1 MEGWAGKLPPGRHAG
16 AEIEGGAGVNCSKR
30 DGKSESRG
38 KNRCEAS
45 GLGRT
50 SVLEEWKVRVQRGI
64 RQAVVEP

>member
-16 AEIEGGAGVNCSKR
+16 AEIEGAAGVNCSKR
-30 DGKSESRG
+30 NGKSEPRG

-50 SVLEEWKVRVQRGI
+50 LVLEEWKRGI